1 MPALTFPLS
10 RDLLSSSSSSSS
22 SCFSSSQLPDSTATS
37 RISPNFQTH
46 PSTIVCLEDDDI
58 SCHGG
63 QGDEKTADEQMEE
76 LYNRHEYGGIS
87 RSKISSSTSSAS
99 TFALPPV
106 ADPATFCRANFGVG
120 YGTDG
125 HQDVKFAKGTTTLSF
140 KFNGGI
146 IVAVDSRSTMGSY
159 VSSGT
164 VKKVIEINPYLL
176 GTMAGGAADCSYWE
190 RQLGM
195 DCRLYELR
203 NRERISVAAASKLLA
218 NTVSRYRGYGLSMGT
233 MVTGWDKTGPQ
244 LYYVDDDGTRLHGH
258 LFSVGSGS
266 TYAYGILDTFYRK
279 DLSVDEA
286 IDLGKRAIYHATHRD
301 AYSGGVINV
310 YHVQPTGWVK
320 VFSDDMNVLHEQ
332 YQEEKASAMQEM

>member
-1 MPALTFPLS
+1 MPALICPLS
-10 RDLLSSSSSSSS
+10 RELLSASSSTFSTSSCSSSFDRLKNS
-22 SCFSSSQLPDSTATS
+22 A
-37 RISPNFQTH
+37 NFQTH
-46 PSTIVCLEDDDI
+46 PSTIICIDDEDI
-58 SCHGG
+58 NGIG
-63 QGDEKTADEQMEE
+63 QGRTSQERMEE
-76 LYNRHEYGGIS
+76 LHTRQEYGMALPSTVTSNSNAIE
-87 RSKISSSTSSAS
+87 KQSSH
-99 TFALPPV
+99 FLLPPV
-106 ADPATFCRANFGVG
+106 ADPATFCQSNFGVG
-120 YGTDG
+120 YGTDC

-159 VSSGT
+159 ISSGT

-218 NTVSRYRGYGLSMGT
+218 NNVSRYRGYGLSMGT

-266 TYAYGILDTFYRK
+266 TYAYGILDTYYK
-279 DLSVDEA
+279 PDLSVDEA

-332 YQEEKASAMQEM
+332 YEEEKATDMEEM